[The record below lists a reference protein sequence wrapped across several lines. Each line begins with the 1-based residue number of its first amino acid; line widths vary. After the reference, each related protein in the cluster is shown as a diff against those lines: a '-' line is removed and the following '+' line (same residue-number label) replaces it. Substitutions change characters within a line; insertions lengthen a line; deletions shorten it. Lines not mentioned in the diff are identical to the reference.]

1 MTAAAEEVGDYVI
14 GRPDDPR
21 YASAIGDVEVQRH
34 RARAEAL
41 NEVREAVRYY
51 ADAIAVVKLTR
62 LIACAETQMADAIE
76 AALKRAEL

>member
-1 MTAAAEEVGDYVI
+1 MTGAVEVDDYVT

-21 YASAIGDVEVQRH
+21 YQSATGDVEVQRL

-41 NEVREAVRYY
+41 HQAREAVRCY

-62 LIACAETQMADAIE
+62 LLACAESQMADAIE
-76 AALKRAEL
+76 AALKRAEQ